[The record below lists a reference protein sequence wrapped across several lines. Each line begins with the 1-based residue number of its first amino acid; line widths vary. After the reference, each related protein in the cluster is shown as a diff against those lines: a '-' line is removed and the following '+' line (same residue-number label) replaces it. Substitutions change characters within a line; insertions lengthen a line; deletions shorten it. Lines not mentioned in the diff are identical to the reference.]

1 MVGLQPGQEIG
12 RYRIV
17 RRIGE
22 GGMGVVYECSQEAE
36 PRAVA
41 VKLLRPELA
50 QNEAYRRR
58 FQHEVRAAREVVH
71 PGLVPII
78 DAGETAGYHYLAM
91 PYIGPRTLKDLI
103 HDEERL
109 PVARTLEIASTLG
122 AALDAVHERGL
133 LHRDIKS
140 SNVLLAEPGDM
151 PMLSDF
157 GVAKGVGY
165 TVLTRTGLMVGTLD
179 YLAPELIRGEP
190 ATTASD
196 VYAFAC
202 LVYECLAGAPP
213 FSSRSMFEVG
223 YAHLHDPPASL
234 DGQVDGVSAELDR
247 ALLRGL
253 EKDPARR
260 PHLAGAYADLL
271 RILNR
276 RMERHLPHS

>member
-22 GGMGVVYECSQEAE
+22 GGMGVVYECLQDAE
-36 PRAVA
+36 PRTVA

-58 FQHEVRAAREVVH
+58 FEHEVRAAREVVH

-78 DAGETAGYHYLAM
+78 DSGETAGYHYLAM

-109 PVARTLEIASTLG
+109 PVGRTLEIASTLG

-165 TVLTRTGLMVGTLD
+165 TVLPRTGLMVGTLD

-202 LVYECLAGAPP
+202 LVYECLAGGPP

-223 YAHLHDPPASL
+223 YAHLHDPPPSL

>member
-1 MVGLQPGQEIG
+1 MTDLEPGREIG
-12 RYRIV
+12 RYTLV

-22 GGMGVVYECSQEAE
+22 GGMGVVYECSHASE
-36 PRAVA
+36 PRAFA

-58 FQHEVRAAREVVH
+58 FQHEVRAAREVTH
-71 PGLVPII
+71 PNLVPIV

-91 PYIGPRTLKDLI
+91 PYIGTRTLKDLI
-103 HDEERL
+103 RTEGRL
-109 PVARTLEIASTLG
+109 TLPQTLAIAAKLG
-122 AALDAVHERGL
+122 SALDAIHERGL

-140 SNVLLAEPGDM
+140 SNVLLSEPDDT

-179 YLAPELIRGEP
+179 YLAPELIRGE
-190 ATTASD
+190 AAAGTSD

-202 LVYECLAGAPP
+202 LVYECLTGAPP
-213 FSSRSMFEVG
+213 FSSRTMFEVG
-223 YAHLHDPPASL
+223 YAHLNDAPASL
-234 DGQVDGVSAELDR
+234 HGQVEHVSSELDR

-253 EKDPARR
+253 EKDPVRR
-260 PHLAGAYADLL
+260 PHLAGAYADML
-271 RILNR
+271 RIVDR
-276 RMERHLPHS
+276 RYGHAA

>member
-1 MVGLQPGQEIG
+1 VIGLEPGHEIG

-22 GGMGVVYECSQEAE
+22 GGMGVVYECSQAAE
-36 PRAVA
+36 PQAVA
-41 VKLLRPELA
+41 LKLLRPELA

-58 FQHEVRAAREVVH
+58 FQHEVRAAREVTH

-78 DAGETAGYHYLAM
+78 DAGETAGYHFLAM

-103 HDEERL
+103 HDEKRL
-109 PVARTLEIASTLG
+109 SLSRTLAIASNLG
-122 AALDAVHERGL
+122 PALDAVHERGL

-140 SNVLLAEPGDM
+140 SNVLLAGPDDT

-190 ATTASD
+190 ATPASD

-213 FSSRSMFEVG
+213 FSSRSIFEVG

-234 DGQVDGVSAELDR
+234 LGHVEGTSSELDR
-247 ALLRGL
+247 AMLRGL

-260 PHLAGAYADLL
+260 PHLAGAYADML
-271 RILNR
+271 RILDR
-276 RMERHLPHS
+276 RAGRHLPHS